1 MQVCHELMAKAW
13 DAVRA
18 FVHSGHGAPSPKHML
33 RLLRHTCEH
42 QVSTS
47 TLPSMNIS
55 VCARTERCAVMLDV
69 LSRQS
74 VDCLRD
80 TNEQYLFV
88 LIEPSALPLQVA
100 QSMAQEWAI
109 FKVGTSDMV
118 PGPADA
124 WAYVLKGRVSTDEQP
139 SEFEQLAMQRSCL
152 LVVEV
157 RLHSPSNIHPSS
169 EPWAGAELCAK
180 LIRVLTACKR
190 KCLQYDAPD
199 L

>member
-1 MQVCHELMAKAW
+1 MAKAW

-18 FVHSGHGAPSPKHML
+18 FVHSSHGAPSPKHML

-42 QVSTS
+42 QVSRSTS
-47 TLPSMNIS
+47 LSTDIS
-55 VCARTERCAVMLDV
+55 VCAQTQRRAVMFAV
-69 LSRQS
+69 LSQKS
-74 VDCLRD
+74 VDCLKD
-80 TNEQYLFV
+80 TFEKPVIV
-88 LIEPSALPLQVA
+88 LIETSMLPLQVA

-157 RLHSPSNIHPSS
+157 RVHSPADIHCSL
-169 EPWAGAELCAK
+169 EPGAWAELCAV
-180 LIRVLTACKR
+180 LYRVIRAW
-190 KCLQYDAPD
+190 
-199 L
+199 